1 MAASI
6 ETMVGLRRMTADDLV
21 AAQSLSN
28 AQAWPH
34 RVEDWE
40 ILLGLGFGYVAET
53 EGRIVGTAMAWLY
66 GADAATLGMV
76 VVSPDAG
83 EAGIDRQ
90 LMNAVL
96 GDLGERTVLLNA
108 PAAGEALFAAM
119 GFTRGHAVFQ
129 HQGAAFAVPIAE
141 LMPNERV
148 RPLGSKDMRAL
159 HDLARRATGMDRDA
173 LLNALVPGAQ
183 GVVLTRNNEPVGFSL
198 FRRFGRG
205 HVVGPTIAP
214 DTGGAKA
221 LISHWLGSN
230 AGIFCRI
237 DIPEESGLGEWLEA
251 LGLPRVGQVRRM
263 VRGRTPDVDPT
274 ARIFTLTTQALG

>member
-1 MAASI
+1 MATGV
-6 ETMVGLRRMTADDLV
+6 ETMATLRRMTMDDLV
-21 AAQSLSN
+21 AAQSLSH
-28 AQAWPH
+28 ARGWPH

-40 ILLGLGFGYVAET
+40 ILLGLGFGYVAED
-53 EGRIVGTAMAWLY
+53 EDRIVGTAMAWLY

-76 VVSPDAG
+76 VVSPAAR
-83 EAGIDRQ
+83 EAGIDRR

-96 GDLGERTVLLNA
+96 GDLGERTTMLNA
-108 PAAGEALFAAM
+108 TAEGEALYADM
-119 GFTRGHAVFQ
+119 GFEAGNAVFQ

-141 LMPNERV
+141 LIPNERV
-148 RPLGSKDMRAL
+148 RPLGSRDMPVL

-183 GVVLTRNNEPVGFSL
+183 GVVLTRDNEPVGFSL

-237 DIPEESGLGEWLEA
+237 DIPEESGLGEWLEE

-263 VRGRTPDVDPT
+263 VRGRTPDVDPM